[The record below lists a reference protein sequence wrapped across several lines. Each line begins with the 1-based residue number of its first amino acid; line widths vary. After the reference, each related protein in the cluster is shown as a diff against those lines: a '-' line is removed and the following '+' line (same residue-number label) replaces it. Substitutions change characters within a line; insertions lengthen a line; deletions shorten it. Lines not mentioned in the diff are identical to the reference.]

1 MNNPALESS
10 TGGRCFHITIGTH
23 PSKEV
28 SLEQE
33 LRLVKAGLLYA
44 DRVKLYSLTAS
55 MMRMVLRLGDIAPK
69 QQLEFLQKVIPY
81 ITSKKDAKELLA
93 FLRRYKKSLRNKHP
107 SRDELAL
114 RAQLQ
119 KLVAEQW
126 SNVRKTAIEM
136 EKKAGVDSMDR
147 AVQSGLL
154 ELHTFEG
161 TDNDEMVLEFMT
173 DCIAGASQSP
183 LLTHRV
189 SEMSKRNDNM
199 IREFVE
205 GVSRAVSDGSTYPLF
220 DDLTRELV
228 KASIDEE
235 QIAVSESAVHR
246 GRHSGLA
253 GHLLERLPLFDQ
265 ASVDEILDIRR
276 ELDKPLT
283 RFRGAMIKFS
293 EEIKSAYWD
302 EDFSSDAE
310 KVFYRDV
317 KPAILDIEEAVKSNN
332 YLAALLRKFVDKPVV
347 VPAGSVFSVLMS
359 QLSSLPD
366 EVALS
371 LGIGISSAA
380 IVFDAYKDW
389 KQKKQAIE
397 QNHLF
402 FYYQAQKRL
411 SK

>member
-1 MNNPALESS
+1 
-10 TGGRCFHITIGTH
+10 
-23 PSKEV
+23 
-28 SLEQE
+28 
-33 LRLVKAGLLYA
+33 
-44 DRVKLYSLTAS
+44 
-55 MMRMVLRLGDIAPK
+55 
-69 QQLEFLQKVIPY
+69 
-81 ITSKKDAKELLA
+81 
-93 FLRRYKKSLRNKHP
+93 
-107 SRDELAL
+107 
-114 RAQLQ
+114 
-119 KLVAEQW
+119 VAEQW
-126 SNVRKTAIEM
+126 SNVRTIAIEM
-136 EKKAGVDSMDR
+136 EKKAGVDSIDR
-147 AVQSGLL
+147 AVQSGIL

-183 LLTHRV
+183 LLTHRA
-189 SEMSKRNDNM
+189 SEMSKRNDTM

-205 GVSRAVSDGSTYPLF
+205 GVSSAVSDGSTYPLF

-265 ASVDEILDIRR
+265 ASVDEILDIRK

-302 EDFSSDAE
+302 EDFPSDAE
-310 KVFYRDV
+310 NVFYRDV
-317 KPAILDIEEAVKSNN
+317 KPAILDIEETVKSNN

-347 VPAGSVFSVLMS
+347 LPAGSVFSVLMS
-359 QLSSLPD
+359 HLSSLPD

-402 FYYQAQKRL
+402 FYYQAKKRL